1 MQKKHSH
8 LGYALRCQ
16 IYTLKK
22 RDLSQRAIA
31 CELGIDQSTV
41 SRELKR
47 NSGKR
52 GYRYKQAD
60 TKARNRRDGAYVTRT
75 RKLSGFALKFV
86 IAMLK
91 EDWSPEQISGT
102 LKKDHKINI
111 CHETIY
117 KYIYSNKRSGGN
129 LYKYLRRKGRKYQK
143 RGSRKYAG
151 RGYIKDRVDISE
163 RPKIVEKKKRFG
175 DLEVDLIEG
184 TKKGKA
190 VLLTL
195 VDRKTLFLFVEKC
208 PNKTAPEIRKAMI
221 RSLKPYKGR
230 IHTITSDNGKEFAEH
245 AQVARKLGIRYFFAK
260 PYAAWQR
267 GLNEN
272 TNGLVRGYYPKG
284 TNFAKVDVREV
295 RQVTKRINNRPRKK
309 LNYTKPLE
317 LV

>member
-1 MQKKHSH
+1 MQKMHSH
-8 LGYALRCQ
+8 LGHALRCQ
-16 IYTLKK
+16 IYALKK
-22 RDLSQRAIA
+22 RNLSQRAIA
-31 CELGIDQSTV
+31 HELDIDQSTI

-47 NSGKR
+47 NTGKR
-52 GYRYKQAD
+52 GYRYKQAEKRARD
-60 TKARNRRDGAYVTRT
+60 RRSGAFTKRAKKISSFT
-75 RKLSGFALKFV
+75 LKFV
-86 IAMLK
+86 LSKLK
-91 EDWSPEQISGT
+91 ERWSPEQISGI
-102 LKKDHKINI
+102 LKKEYRISL
-111 CHETIY
+111 CHEMIY
-117 KYIYSNKRSGGN
+117 QYIYRNKRSGGG
-129 LYKYLRRKGRKYQK
+129 LYKYLRRKGKKYQM

-175 DLEVDLIEG
+175 DFEADLIEG

-195 VDRKTLFLFVEKC
+195 VDRKTQFLLVEKC
-208 PNKTAPEIRKAMI
+208 ANKAASEVSKAMI
-221 RSLKPYKGR
+221 KSLKPYKGR

-245 AQVARKLGIRYFFAK
+245 ALVAQKLGIKYFFAK

-284 TNFAKVDVREV
+284 TNFATVDVKEIKR
-295 RQVTKRINNRPRKK
+295 VTKTINSRPRKT

>member
-8 LGYALRCQ
+8 LGHALRCQ
-16 IYTLKK
+16 IYVLKK
-22 RDLSQRAIA
+22 RNLSQRAIA
-31 CELGIDQSTV
+31 RELRIDQSTV

-52 GYRYKQAD
+52 GYRYKQAEK
-60 TKARNRRDGAYVTRT
+60 KARDRRASVFVRRT
-75 RKLSGFALKFV
+75 KKLRGFTLKF
-86 IAMLK
+86 ILSRLK
-91 EDWSPEQISGT
+91 ERWSPEQISGI
-102 LKKDHKINI
+102 LKKDHKIKL
-111 CHETIY
+111 CHEMIY
-117 KYIYSNKRSGGN
+117 QYIYSNKQSGGN
-129 LYKYLRRKGRKYQK
+129 LYKYLRRKGKKYQK

-151 RGYIKDRVDISE
+151 RGYIKDRVDIGE

-175 DLEVDLIEG
+175 DFEADLIEG

-190 VLLTL
+190 VLLTI
-195 VDRKTLFLFVEKC
+195 VDRKTQFLLVEKC
-208 PNKTAPEIRKAMI
+208 PSKNASEVRKAMI
-221 RSLKPYKGR
+221 KSLKPYKGR

-245 AQVARKLGIRYFFAK
+245 ALVARKLGIKYFFAK

-284 TNFAKVDVREV
+284 TNFAMVDIKEIR
-295 RQVTKRINNRPRKK
+295 RVTKTINSRPRKK

>member
-1 MQKKHSH
+1 MQMHSH
-8 LGYALRCQ
+8 LGHDLRCQ
-16 IYTLKK
+16 IYALKK
-22 RDLSQRAIA
+22 RNLSQSAIA
-31 CELGIDQSTV
+31 LKLGVDRSTS
-41 SRELKR
+41 SREGKR

-60 TKARNRRDGAYVTRT
+60 KKARERRSDAFIKRI
-75 RKLSGFALKFV
+75 KKISGFTLKFV
-86 IAMLK
+86 LSKLK
-91 EDWSPEQISGT
+91 ERWSPEQISGT
-102 LKKDHKINI
+102 LKKEYRISL

-117 KYIYSNKRSGGN
+117 QYIYQNKRSGGS
-129 LYKYLRRKGRKYQK
+129 LYKHLRRQGKKYQK
-143 RGSRKYAG
+143 RGARKYAG

-175 DLEVDLIEG
+175 DFEVDLIEG

-190 VLLTL
+190 VLLTI
-195 VDRKTLFLFVEKC
+195 VDRKTQFLLVEKC
-208 PNKTAPEIRKAMI
+208 PSKHASEVRKAMI
-221 RSLKPYKGR
+221 KSLKPYKGR

-245 AQVARKLGIRYFFAK
+245 ALVAQNLDIKYFFAK

-272 TNGLVRGYYPKG
+272 SNGLIRGYYPKG
-284 TNFAKVDVREV
+284 TNFAMVNIKEIR
-295 RQVTKRINNRPRKK
+295 RVTKTINSRPRKT

>member
-8 LGYALRCQ
+8 LGHALRCQ
-16 IYTLKK
+16 IYALKK
-22 RDLSQRAIA
+22 RDLSQHAIA
-31 CELGIDQSTV
+31 RELGIDQSTV

-60 TKARNRRDGAYVTRT
+60 RKARNRRANVYVKRT
-75 RKLSGFALKFV
+75 KKLSGFALRFV
-86 IAMLK
+86 ISKLK
-91 EDWSPEQISGT
+91 EKWSPEQISGS
-102 LKKDHKINI
+102 LKKDHKIKL
-111 CHETIY
+111 CHEMIY
-117 KYIYSNKRSGGN
+117 RYVYQNKRSGGG
-129 LYKYLRRKGRKYQK
+129 LYKHLRRKGKKYQK

-175 DLEVDLIEG
+175 DFEADLIEG

-195 VDRKTLFLFVEKC
+195 VDRKTQFLLIEKC
-208 PNKTAPEIRKAMI
+208 PSKNASEVRKAMI
-221 RSLKPYKGR
+221 KSLKPYKGR
-230 IHTITSDNGKEFAEH
+230 IYTITSDNGKEFSEH
-245 AQVARKLGIRYFFAK
+245 ALVAQKLGVRYFFAK

-284 TNFAKVDVREV
+284 TNFAKVDVKEIR
-295 RQVTKRINNRPRKK
+295 RVTKNINNRPRKK

>member
-31 CELGIDQSTV
+31 CELGIAQSTV

-52 GYRYKQAD
+52 GYRYKQAEKKSRD
-60 TKARNRRDGAYVTRT
+60 RRTNVYVKRTK
-75 RKLSGFALKFV
+75 KLSGFALKFV

-91 EDWSPEQISGT
+91 ENWSPEQISGT

-117 KYIYSNKRSGGN
+117 QYIYSNKRSDGN
-129 LYKYLRRKGRKYQK
+129 LHKYLRRKGKKYQK

-175 DLEVDLIEG
+175 DFEADLIEG

-195 VDRKTLFLFVEKC
+195 VDRKTLFLLVEKC
-208 PNKTAPEIRKAMI
+208 PNKAASEIRKAMI

-245 AQVARKLGIRYFFAK
+245 AQIARKLGIKYFFAK

-284 TNFAKVDVREV
+284 TDFAKVDITEIR
-295 RQVTKRINNRPRKK
+295 RVTKNINNRPRKK